1 MVLISTIL
9 RMSICFRHRDSSQ
22 ILTLPQTS
30 TQQIQWGKVLWTTK
44 CKATPFPSCGLVICL
59 RDRHTKFFIHNF
71 QMKNIFFLTKSWLA
85 PELRTHLFWAT
96 FAVSCCHRCKTP
108 KNPVLGRRKIT
119 YRTDLQI
126 AYIEVQFRTEGVSLK
141 CPKATVDITSFC
153 WA

>member
-44 CKATPFPSCGLVICL
+44 CKATPFPSCYSSGSVICL
-59 RDRHTKFFIHNF
+59 HDRYTKFFTHSF
-71 QMKNIFFLTKSWLA
+71 QMKNIFFLTKSWLV

-119 YRTDLQI
+119 YRTETHRLHI
-126 AYIEVQFRTEGVSLK
+126 
-141 CPKATVDITSFC
+141 
-153 WA
+153 